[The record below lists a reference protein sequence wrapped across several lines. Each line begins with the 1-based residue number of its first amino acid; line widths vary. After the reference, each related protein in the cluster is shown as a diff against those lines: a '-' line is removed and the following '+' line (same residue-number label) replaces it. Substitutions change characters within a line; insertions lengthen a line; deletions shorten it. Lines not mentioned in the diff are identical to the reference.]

1 MVHGH
6 VFEIK
11 EADYQT
17 TCCCCFKT
25 RVARGGLGRT
35 KADLA
40 HKTQLHSCVSFSW
53 VCMKNKTKKNNFNEL
68 EHETAHCMHE
78 KLDLWYLS
86 EFFLFFEI

>member
-1 MVHGH
+1 MCVCGGGGGGGPALLIVYQPQTKGQGNGSQTC

-25 RVARGGLGRT
+25 RVARGGFGRT

-40 HKTQLHSCVSFSW
+40 HKT
-53 VCMKNKTKKNNFNEL
+53 
-68 EHETAHCMHE
+68 
-78 KLDLWYLS
+78 
-86 EFFLFFEI
+86 

>member
-1 MVHGH
+1 MDM
-6 VFEIK
+6 FEIK

-25 RVARGGLGRT
+25 RVARGGFGAR
-35 KADLA
+35 KPDLA
-40 HKTQLHSCVSFSW
+40 HKTQLHSCVSW
-53 VCMKNKTKKNNFNEL
+53 VCMKKQNKNNFNEL

-86 EFFLFFEI
+86 EIFLFFEI

>member
-17 TCCCCFKT
+17 TRCCCFKT
-25 RVARGGLGRT
+25 RVVRGRFGRT

-40 HKTQLHSCVSFSW
+40 LKT
-53 VCMKNKTKKNNFNEL
+53 
-68 EHETAHCMHE
+68 
-78 KLDLWYLS
+78 
-86 EFFLFFEI
+86 

>member
-17 TCCCCFKT
+17 MCCCCFKT
-25 RVARGGLGRT
+25 RVARGGFGM

-40 HKTQLHSCVSFSW
+40 HKT
-53 VCMKNKTKKNNFNEL
+53 
-68 EHETAHCMHE
+68 
-78 KLDLWYLS
+78 
-86 EFFLFFEI
+86 